1 MMKAKWSDEKIH
13 ITANKAKLQKV
24 KREAAFID
32 SRNVCPLCFD
42 SNLRV
47 ISANKTPDCM
57 DSEIKFTAICKECKI
72 RVYYFKRIEDI

>member
-13 ITANKAKLQKV
+13 IATNKAKLKKF

-32 SRNVCPLCFD
+32 GKNVCPLCFGSD
-42 SNLRV
+42 LGV
-47 ISANKTPDCM
+47 ISASKTPDCV

-72 RVYYFKRIEDI
+72 RVYYFKKIEDI